1 MCNEH
6 GIFCNVSSTHV
17 HQIINASLSP
27 PPRVSKA
34 HSHRLRGGTPHP
46 PITCM
51 TRLQT
56 HAEDPQACRSVFIRE
71 QAHINIAHGDRPR
84 PTSDIRAGWP
94 YAPQTQAPPGDPPK
108 SLQEWSL
115 RDLFC
120 FLFGFSFPRNT
131 DIFRN
136 AVVGPPNSAP
146 FCFLNETSRPLTK
159 PKAPETASHRALST
173 DLARDRLE
181 AAVPAPPAAAVNF
194 PRGTWRR
201 QRVPGD
207 PGGERDTEI
216 DDPRP
221 RDGRR
226 LSTARTGNDMG
237 SWRDR
242 IKTGP
247 PSSILSSKI

>member
-1 MCNEH
+1 MAARTPDP
-6 GIFCNVSSTHV
+6 GP
-17 HQIINASLSP
+17 SL
-27 PPRVSKA
+27 
-34 HSHRLRGGTPHP
+34 L
-46 PITCM
+46 
-51 TRLQT
+51 
-56 HAEDPQACRSVFIRE
+56 
-71 QAHINIAHGDRPR
+71 
-84 PTSDIRAGWP
+84 
-94 YAPQTQAPPGDPPK
+94 K
-108 SLQEWSL
+108 SLQEWSW

-120 FLFGFSFPRNT
+120 FLFGFSFPHNT
-131 DIFRN
+131 DIFQN
-136 AVVGPPNSAP
+136 AVVGPPNHAP

-159 PKAPETASHRALST
+159 PKAPETASHRALSR

-181 AAVPAPPAAAVNF
+181 AAVPAWPAAAANF
-194 PRGTWRR
+194 PRGTWHR

-247 PSSILSSKI
+247 VFHPFL